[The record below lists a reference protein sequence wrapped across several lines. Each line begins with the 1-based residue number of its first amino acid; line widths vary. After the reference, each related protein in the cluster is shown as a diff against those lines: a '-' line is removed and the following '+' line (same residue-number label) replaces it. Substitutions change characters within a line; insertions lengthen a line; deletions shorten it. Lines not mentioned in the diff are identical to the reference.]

1 MANELSRE
9 ISRRPQPQRPAHH
22 RSGSRR
28 FWRIVLALLLFVAFV
43 WLGIRSVNMLLTY
56 KEARD
61 NRIFAESQKIK
72 LENDINDLNKKI
84 DQVKTGVGVEE
95 HIRTKYPLV
104 KEGERVLVIS
114 PDESGTVA
122 PKKTFWQKIK
132 NIFN

>member
-1 MANELSRE
+1 
-9 ISRRPQPQRPAHH
+9 
-22 RSGSRR
+22 
-28 FWRIVLALLLFVAFV
+28 
-43 WLGIRSVNMLLTY
+43 MLLTY

-132 NIFN
+132 NLF